1 MLSQNVLSD
10 PGDYMKEKLY
20 LIDGTALIYRAFF
33 AFIRNPLYNSKG
45 QNTSAIFGTINSFIK
60 LLEEFEPKHIAISFD
75 RKEKTF
81 RHEITVTYKAN
92 RPPAPDELH
101 QQVEPIQEFFSAI
114 GMQDI
119 SYAGYEAD
127 DTIATLAEQFK
138 SEYDIVI
145 VSGDKDFAQLV
156 DDDVTLYDSKK
167 NVRLDTEKIVEKYG
181 ITPDQ
186 FIDYLAICGD
196 SADNIPGVK
205 GIGPKGA
212 TKLLVEFNSLDGIYE
227 NLDKITA
234 KGTHTKLVEFKEEA
248 FLSRKLVTIIRD
260 VPVTV
265 SEEEIKFDISKLNEG
280 IKILEDYE
288 LSSISKKIKKL
299 TEKQPAKQE
308 VSEILDFK
316 NEFDFTEKDEDAE
329 FQTILVDTQEGF
341 EDLIRSIETSEQIA
355 LDTETTSKNPHQAE
369 LVGVS
374 ICADDQRAYY
384 IPLKH
389 NMADN
394 LATEKVLTK
403 LEQTFQGK
411 TIIAH
416 NFKYD
421 LIVLE
426 NAGWKI
432 NNNVFDTMIAH
443 YLIDPTFRHSLA
455 NCALEEFSHEM
466 MPISDLI
473 GKGKKQITFDLVP
486 TDQAAKYAA
495 EDAYITFKLYEIYLA
510 KLKKYEL
517 YNLFET
523 VEIPLLFVLA
533 DIEKNGVFIDKQ
545 MLTKLSKQ
553 NKERLGELTKKIYEI
568 AGSQFNLNSPQQLS
582 QVLFEDLGIKPVKK
596 TKTGFSTNI
605 TVLEA
610 LAKDHEIARLLIEY
624 RQISK
629 LESTYVSALPEL
641 ILSGTSRIHSSFN
654 QTVASTGRLSSSNP
668 NLQNIPIRTENG
680 REIRKAFCVKDD
692 DHVILAADYSQ
703 IELRILAILSGDE
716 KMIDAFNNKQDIH
729 RETACI
735 IFDTPKEEI
744 TADQRRYAKIIN
756 FGLMYGMGS
765 FRISQELE
773 ISRAEAKQFI
783 ENYFDK
789 FPTIKEYIHSGI
801 QQASIDG
808 FVSTIF
814 GRKLYLPDLYS
825 SNRMKAEGAKRVA
838 INMPIQGSAADIIKV
853 AMISLFNRIKNDP
866 GIKMIIQVHD
876 ELVFEIRKSKLA
888 DAQKI
893 IVEEMEKALPENYK
907 NIVPLL
913 VDVGIGKNWYEAH

>member
-1 MLSQNVLSD
+1 
-10 PGDYMKEKLY
+10 MKEKLF
-20 LIDGTALIYRAFF
+20 LIDGTAFIYRSFF

-60 LLEEFEPKHIAISFD
+60 LLEDFEPTHIAISFD

-81 RHEITVTYKAN
+81 RHEITDTYKAN

-101 QQVEPIQEFFSAI
+101 QQVEPIKEFFTAI

-138 SEYDIVI
+138 SKYDVII
-145 VSGDKDFAQLV
+145 VSGDKDFAQLI
-156 DDDVTLYDSKK
+156 DNDVTLYDPKK
-167 NVRLDTEKIVEKYG
+167 NVQLDTDKIVEKYG

-196 SADNIPGVK
+196 SADNIPGIK

-212 TKLLVEFNSLDGIYE
+212 SKLLAEFNSLDGIYD

-234 KGTHTKLVEFKEEA
+234 KGTHSKLVEFKEDA
-248 FLSRKLVTIIRD
+248 YLSKKLVTIIRD
-260 VPVTV
+260 VPISA
-265 SEEEIKFDISKLNEG
+265 SEEDIKFDISKLKEG

-288 LSSISKKIKKL
+288 LSSISKKINKLLEKKPS
-299 TEKQPAKQE
+299 EPA
-308 VSEILDFK
+308 VNEILDFK
-316 NEFDFTEKDEDAE
+316 NEFDFSPNDPDAE
-329 FQTILVDTQEGF
+329 FQTILTDTKESF
-341 EDLIRSIETSEQIA
+341 NRLLDSITLEDQIA
-355 LDTETTSKNPHQAE
+355 LDTETTSTDSHKAE
-369 LVGVS
+369 LVGIS
-374 ICADDQRAYY
+374 ICADEQKAYY

-389 NMADN
+389 NMANN
-394 LATEKVLTK
+394 LETENVLKK
-403 LEQTFQGK
+403 LQQTLKGK

-432 NNNVFDTMIAH
+432 SNKIFDTMIAH
-443 YLIDPTFRHSLA
+443 YLINPTSRHSLD
-455 NCALEEFSHEM
+455 NCAVEEFAYEM
-466 MPISDLI
+466 MPISELI

-495 EDAYITFKLYEIYLA
+495 EDAYITFKLYEIYLE
-510 KLKKYEL
+510 KLKENKVYK
-517 YNLFET
+517 LFET
-523 VEIPLLFVLA
+523 IEIPLIYVLA
-533 DIEKNGVFIDKQ
+533 NMEQNGVYIDKK
-545 MLTKLSKQ
+545 MLTQLSKENQ
-553 NKERLGELTKKIYEI
+553 NRLGELTRKIYEI

-605 TVLEA
+605 TVLET

-641 ILSGTSRIHSSFN
+641 ISTNTTRVHSSFN

-680 REIRKAFCVKDD
+680 KEIRKAFCAQDEE
-692 DHVILAADYSQ
+692 HVILSADYSQ

-716 KMIDAFNNKQDIH
+716 KMKNAFLQKKDIH
-729 RETACI
+729 SETASI
-735 IFDTPKEEI
+735 IFDVAQDKVTS
-744 TADQRRYAKIIN
+744 DQRRYAKIIN

-773 ISRAEAKQFI
+773 ISRNEAKQFI
-783 ENYFDK
+783 ENYFNK
-789 FPTIKEYIHSGI
+789 FPTIKEYIHSVI
-801 QQASIDG
+801 QQAIIDG

-814 GRKLYLPDLYS
+814 GRRLYLPDLYS
-825 SNRMKAEGAKRVA
+825 SNRMKVEGAKRVA
-838 INMPIQGSAADIIKV
+838 TNMPIQGSAADIIKV
-853 AMISLFNRIKNDP
+853 AMISLYERIKNDP
-866 GIKMIIQVHD
+866 DIKMIIQVHD
-876 ELVFEIRKSKLA
+876 ELVFEIKKDRLDEAK
-888 DAQKI
+888 KI
-893 IVEEMEKALPENYK
+893 IIEEMEKAIPEKFK
-907 NIVPLL
+907 NVVPLL
-913 VDVGIGKNWYEAH
+913 VDVGIGKNWYQAH